1 MYLSVWRA
9 MMPKNVTNRRALKTL
24 QSVAG
29 LYGLVVACEEV
40 QFPGQ
45 LVGHFSG
52 GEVLRAILPK
62 EVGKNP
68 KEIIGHDTEGGNVGA
83 MGYGVQ
89 MTFDVVQGKHNG
101 NLCVRVCWHDI
112 VYLSQVDF
120 GKKQLAF

>member
-1 MYLSVWRA
+1 

-29 LYGLVVACEEV
+29 LYGLIVPCEEV

-45 LVGHFSG
+45 LVGHFAG

-62 EVGKNP
+62 EVGKKP
-68 KEIIGHDTEGGNVGA
+68 KEMSSHDTEGVNGGA

-89 MTFDVVQGKHNG
+89 LTFDVVQGMHNG
-101 NLCVRVCWHDI
+101 NLCVRACWHDI
-112 VYLSQVDF
+112 V
-120 GKKQLAF
+120 

>member
-1 MYLSVWRA
+1 

-29 LYGLVVACEEV
+29 LHRLIVACEEV
-40 QFPGQ
+40 QFPGK

-68 KEIIGHDTEGGNVGA
+68 KEILGHNTEAGNVGA
-83 MGYGVQ
+83 MVER
-89 MTFDVVQGKHNG
+89 
-101 NLCVRVCWHDI
+101 VRCSCH
-112 VYLSQVDF
+112 VYSCNFFADLQS
-120 GKKQLAF
+120 KYP